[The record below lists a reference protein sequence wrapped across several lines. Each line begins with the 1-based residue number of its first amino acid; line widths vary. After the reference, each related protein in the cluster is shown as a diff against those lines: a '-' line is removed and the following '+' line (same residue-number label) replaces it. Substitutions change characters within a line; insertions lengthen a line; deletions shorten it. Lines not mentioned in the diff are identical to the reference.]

1 MEKLDLRK
9 QYKAFYSPPVGKF
22 VEVTLPPLPYL
33 MIDGK
38 GSPDSTAFVDAMSA
52 MYSLAYTL
60 KFAIKKAGGPDYSV
74 MGVEGLWW
82 AEDMTAY
89 LMKDKENWLW
99 RLICLQPDAVTPE
112 WLEKAKEEVH
122 RKKGVTAAELVRLE
136 TFEEGLCVQTMY
148 IGAYSD
154 EAPTIAAMHQY
165 ITDHGYQ
172 RSGLHHEIYL
182 GDPRRTPPERLKTIL
197 RQPMR

>member
-9 QYKAFYSPPVGKF
+9 QYKAYYSPPVGKF
-22 VEVTLPPLPYL
+22 AEVTLPPLPYL

-38 GSPDSTAFVDAMSA
+38 GSPDNTAFADAMSA

-60 KFAIKKAGGPDYSV
+60 KFSIKKAGGPDYSV

-122 RKKGVTAAELVRLE
+122 RKKGVTAAESVRLE
-136 TFEEGLCVQTMY
+136 TFEEGLCVQTM
-148 IGAYSD
+148 
-154 EAPTIAAMHQY
+154 
-165 ITDHGYQ
+165 
-172 RSGLHHEIYL
+172 
-182 GDPRRTPPERLKTIL
+182 
-197 RQPMR
+197 